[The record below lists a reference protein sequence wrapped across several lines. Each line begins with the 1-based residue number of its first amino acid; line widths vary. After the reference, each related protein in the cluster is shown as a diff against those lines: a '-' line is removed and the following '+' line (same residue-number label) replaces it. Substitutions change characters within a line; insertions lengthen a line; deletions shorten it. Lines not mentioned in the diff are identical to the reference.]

1 MPAIKDSFELTKRFA
16 AGESSAEATLQAAL
30 RMIDA
35 REPRVGA
42 FLHLDREG
50 ALAQARDLDARR
62 KQGQKLGPLA
72 AVPVAIKD
80 NIHVAGQATTCAS
93 RILEGFKAPYD
104 ATVTAR
110 LKAAGAIILGKTNL
124 DEFAMGSSCENSALK
139 QTRNPF
145 DLERVPGGSSGGSA
159 AAVAARMAL
168 MALGSDTGGSIRE
181 PASFCGVVGLKPS
194 YGRVSRYGLVAFAS
208 SLDQIGP
215 FTLSV
220 RDAALSLSV
229 MAGEDP
235 LDATSSSESV
245 PDYLS
250 ALRADLK
257 GLRVGVVRAYFDEC
271 PNQDVAGRC
280 RQAVERMKAL
290 GAEIVEIEL
299 PRAKDGLAVY
309 YVVASAEASSNL
321 SRFDGVRYG
330 LREKTSSAIQNYF
343 ATRGR
348 GFGPEVKRRIM
359 LGTHALSAG
368 AYDEFYGR
376 ASKVRTLMVNDFK
389 AAFARCDVIASP
401 TAPFTAFKAGEK
413 SDPLSMYLCD
423 IYTIPAN
430 LAGLCALSMPVGVDA
445 RGLPVGLQLQC
456 APYAETTLFGAAGAL
471 ESDLNL
477 NLAPTL

>member
-1 MPAIKDSFELTKRFA
+1 
-16 AGESSAEATLQAAL
+16 
-30 RMIDA
+30 
-35 REPRVGA
+35 
-42 FLHLDREG
+42 
-50 ALAQARDLDARR
+50 
-62 KQGQKLGPLA
+62 
-72 AVPVAIKD
+72 
-80 NIHVAGQATTCAS
+80 
-93 RILEGFKAPYD
+93 
-104 ATVTAR
+104 
-110 LKAAGAIILGKTNL
+110 
-124 DEFAMGSSCENSALK
+124 
-139 QTRNPF
+139 
-145 DLERVPGGSSGGSA
+145 
-159 AAVAARMAL
+159 
-168 MALGSDTGGSIRE
+168 
-181 PASFCGVVGLKPS
+181 
-194 YGRVSRYGLVAFAS
+194 
-208 SLDQIGP
+208 
-215 FTLSV
+215 
-220 RDAALSLSV
+220 
-229 MAGEDP
+229 
-235 LDATSSSESV
+235 
-245 PDYLS
+245 
-250 ALRADLK
+250 ADLK

-280 RQAVERMKAL
+280 RQAVERLKAL